1 MSLPLMGFCNPKTIW
16 DYTCYAIDLVKRF
29 FSDVE
34 KGKHPTI
41 TVTGNNNT
49 VIYNVDQSTHE
60 YPKETVDIANT
71 SIPFYQKISAELNRG
86 HFTSFTASTSDLS
99 IPPIRFDTNSESLFK
114 EKTIIDETPIKI
126 SCNIISFNKESLTG
140 RLRILNESSS
150 LTTTELPFCV
160 IGNQDESQYIK
171 AMALN
176 SVQAKVLK
184 ETAYTSLKPRIKRLQ
199 IISLEN
205 TP

>member
-1 MSLPLMGFCNPKTIW
+1 MTKNSTSLDYLSPQKISFKLEGGLGGEYPIDLRSTAAFMLYFQCLVDKSYCQISGKKRISQSECDMYRIAIKNLKVGSLESDLLLFITGTSLSLPLMGFCNPKTIW

-86 HFTSFTASTSDLS
+86 HFTSF
-99 IPPIRFDTNSESLFK
+99 RFL
-114 EKTIIDETPIKI
+114 
-126 SCNIISFNKESLTG
+126 L
-140 RLRILNESSS
+140 
-150 LTTTELPFCV
+150 
-160 IGNQDESQYIK
+160 
-171 AMALN
+171 
-176 SVQAKVLK
+176 
-184 ETAYTSLKPRIKRLQ
+184 
-199 IISLEN
+199 
-205 TP
+205 